1 MNTYTDSRLINIS
14 SGSADDLTNGTL
26 LSSVLFR
33 FPGLLK
39 DELDILYTQIS
50 LLNAQIPIS
59 YYIINEYNNKLSYQI
74 ENDGIQTAYFEFGN
88 YNANSFITEFK
99 AKVGTHFNLTLNRN
113 NGKFT
118 ITNNKGFEFYYQDST
133 IFKIMGLDI
142 GVDVLAPLHT
152 YIAPYPCNFAGITRI
167 KIISN
172 ELSTYAMDS
181 VTGSFSNLFTSISV
195 NSGSYGILLYE
206 NNHNFKA
213 MLRNKNIDY
222 FDIGFL
228 DDDENYIDFNNINW
242 HMTLQIDIIRRLR
255 DTDTQLQLQP
265 QEINYDVPQEEQPQE
280 QQPDEQYVEPDT
292 QPLQDSTGDTDLDFL
307 LYQNGIYQ

>member
-1 MNTYTDSRLINIS
+1 MNSTYTDSRLINIS
-14 SGSADDLTNGTL
+14 SGSADSLMNGTL
-26 LSSVLFR
+26 LSSCVFG

-39 DELDILYTQIS
+39 DEQDILYTQIS

-74 ENDGIQTAYFEFGN
+74 ETDGIQTAYFEYGN

-99 AKVGTHFNLTLNRN
+99 AKVGTHFNLTLNRI
-113 NGKFT
+113 NGKYT
-118 ITNNKGFEFYYQDST
+118 VTNNKTFEFYYQDST
-133 IFKIMGLDI
+133 IFKIMGLDT
-142 GVDVLAPLHT
+142 GSDVLAPLKT
-152 YIAPYPCNFAGITRI
+152 YTAPYPCNFAGITRI

-181 VTGSFSNLFTSISV
+181 VTGNFSNLLTSISV

-213 MLRNKNIDY
+213 LLRNKNIDY

-242 HMTLQIDIIRRLR
+242 HMTLQIDIVRKLR
-255 DTDTQLQLQP
+255 DNDTQLQLNP
-265 QEINYDVPQEEQPQE
+265 PEINYNMEQEEQQDQPQEEQNIE
-280 QQPDEQYVEPDT
+280 
-292 QPLQDSTGDTDLDFL
+292 PLQNSTGDDDLDFL
-307 LYQNGIYQ
+307 MYQNGIYQ